1 MSGPPHGGRT
11 CVVRAARRADADVVI
26 AFVYKLAAADGGVAQ
41 VTASTATIRR
51 AFVAGEINALLVELE
66 GAVVAMALFH
76 VSFRTFTGHALYLQD
91 LIVDEAHR
99 GAGIGTLLLG
109 VLAEMASGLASS
121 GRGGG
126 TPMVFWE
133 SHAINAHANRFY
145 AGTVGAEHVTGDEQ
159 LLTWK
164 LKGSALHAMR
174 PRRKDFVFA

>member
-1 MSGPPHGGRT
+1 M
-11 CVVRAARRADADVVI
+11 VI
-26 AFVYKLAAADGGVAQ
+26 AYVYKFAAADGGLAQ
-41 VTASTATIRR
+41 VTASAATIRR

-99 GAGIGTLLLG
+99 GAGIGTLLLS

-133 SHAINAHANRFY
+133 SHAGNAHANRFY
-145 AGTVGAEHVTGDEQ
+145 AETVGAEHVGGDEQ